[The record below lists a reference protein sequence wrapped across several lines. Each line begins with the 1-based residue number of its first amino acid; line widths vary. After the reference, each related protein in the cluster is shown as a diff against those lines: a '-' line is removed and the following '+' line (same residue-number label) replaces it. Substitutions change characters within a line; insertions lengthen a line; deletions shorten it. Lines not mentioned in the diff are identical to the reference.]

1 MIQIIAAKINWCTV
15 IKKNFCKTL
24 SNLMFHNNKLINL
37 MDTDE
42 RNTVLLNLKLNC
54 QIFKQTLLPLVITF
68 MLSGF
73 TQMNFL
79 SQLLS

>member
-1 MIQIIAAKINWCTV
+1 
-15 IKKNFCKTL
+15 
-24 SNLMFHNNKLINL
+24 MFHNNKLINL
-37 MDTDE
+37 MDIDE
-42 RNTVLLNLKLNC
+42 RNIVSLNLKLNC
-54 QIFKQTLLPLVITF
+54 QIFKQTLSPLVITF